1 MKILSLNVGLPKPV
15 SWRGRRIMTGIFKEP
30 VEGRVRLRRHNLA
43 GDGQADLSVHGGLD
57 KAVYAY
63 PSEHYPFWRRELE
76 LESLP
81 WGAFGENLTTEG
93 WWEDEV
99 HVGDRFRVGGI
110 GGVELVVTQ
119 PRMPCFKLAL
129 RFDRFGCGD
138 DVVERF
144 LESGRPGIYFAIV
157 EEGEIGAGDAME
169 RVHEDERG
177 VTVVDVIRLF
187 LDRKGESDPD
197 LLRRAASVEALAA
210 GWREHFRKRLAA
222 PEGRR

>member
-1 MKILSLNVGLPKPV
+1 MKILSLNVGLPTPV
-15 SWRGRRIMTGIFKEP
+15 SWRGRRIMTGIFKGP
-30 VEGRVRLRRHNLA
+30 VAGRVPLRRHNLA
-43 GDGQADLSVHGGLD
+43 GDGQADLSVHGGPE

-99 HVGDRFRVGGI
+99 HVGDRFRIGGI

-129 RFDRFGCGD
+129 RFDRD
-138 DVVERF
+138 DIVERF

-157 EEGEIGAGDAME
+157 QEGEIGAGDAME
-169 RVHEDERG
+169 RIHEDESG
-177 VTVVDVIRLF
+177 VTVVDVVRLY
-187 LDRKGESDPD
+187 LDRKGEGDPE
-197 LLRRAASVEALAA
+197 LLRRAAGVEALAA

-222 PEGRR
+222 REGRQ

>member
-15 SWRGRRIMTGIFKEP
+15 LWRGRRIMTGIFKQP
-30 VEGRVRLRRHNLA
+30 VEGRVPLRRHNLA
-43 GDGQADLSVHGGLD
+43 GDGQADLAVHGGPE

-110 GGVELVVTQ
+110 GGAELVVTQ

-129 RFDRFGCGD
+129 RFDRD
-138 DVVERF
+138 DIVERF

-169 RVHEDERG
+169 RVHEDEQG
-177 VTVVDVIRLF
+177 VTVVDVIRLY
-187 LDRKGESDPD
+187 LDRKGESDPE

-222 PEGRR
+222 REGRP

>member
-1 MKILSLNVGLPKPV
+1 MKILSVNVGLPRPV
-15 SWRGRRIMTGIFKEP
+15 AWKGRRIMTGIFKAP
-30 VEGRVRLRRHNLA
+30 VAGRVRLRRHNLD
-43 GDGQADLSVHGGLD
+43 GDGQADLSVHGGPE

-93 WWEDEV
+93 WWEDQV
-99 HVGDRFRVGGI
+99 HVGDRFRI
-110 GGVELVVTQ
+110 GSAELVVTQ

-129 RFDRFGCGD
+129 RFDRD
-138 DVVERF
+138 DIVERF

-169 RVHEDERG
+169 RVHEDPNG
-177 VTVVDVIRLF
+177 VTVSTSSASTSSARGRAIGSCCAGPSPSRRWRRSGASTSGSAWGDPPGIPPGIR
-187 LDRKGESDPD
+187 
-197 LLRRAASVEALAA
+197 
-210 GWREHFRKRLAA
+210 
-222 PEGRR
+222 